1 MVGGSC
7 SRGCEADWRYS
18 PSGQTT
24 LLARSRRRGVGAV
37 PVARLVRWTW
47 IGMSRVPSMELSV
60 GSRIGD
66 LRQLD
71 PQFVSEADLK
81 RTVRRALQ
89 MQLGPS
95 VLPEGA
101 RSFRLEDW
109 PGRLMSPEILI
120 RHPTEAGQRAFV
132 ELKWCREDKMFEV
145 LWDLLKLSLAAA
157 LTASRRP
164 ISLSSASGRAWSDP
178 GWTCSALLSNDEWS
192 TRDLF
197 SLRTRLE
204 LPAGRQ
210 QDGTPDPTPRGSWH

>member
-1 MVGGSC
+1 MDLDRNVARAIYGAVGGL
-7 SRGCEADWRYS
+7 
-18 PSGQTT
+18 QTE
-24 LLARSRRRGVGAV
+24 
-37 PVARLVRWTW
+37 
-47 IGMSRVPSMELSV
+47 MHE
-60 GSRIGD
+60 
-66 LRQLD
+66 LD

-145 LWDLLKLSLAAA
+145 LWDLLKLSLAG
-157 LTASRRP
+157 
-164 ISLSSASGRAWSDP
+164 SLDGVEATYLIVGAPGRAWSDP

-197 SLRTRLE
+197 SRYERAWSSLLAGNKTARPIR
-204 LPAGRQ
+204 LPAAVGTDLLVALPIHLLDIEDWELRAARVQ
-210 QDGTPDPTPRGSWH
+210 DLARGWVQCQDGWPQADK